1 MMAVKLSELIAI
13 VEKTAPLRLKEAWD
27 NPGLAVGDPEQ
38 VIDKV
43 LVGMDVTM
51 RLIEEA
57 SALGAQLILTHHP
70 MLFNRP
76 DSVTPQ
82 TLSGRKILALIQN
95 NLSAYSAHTNLD
107 KAKMGMN
114 DRLMHLLGFN
124 DWTLLEDPED
134 DQLEGEGI
142 GRIATIDPLSL
153 EELAAKVAVAL
164 DLDEVRISGESD
176 QIIETVAVI
185 NGSGAEFIQRA
196 KEQGINCIITGDTK
210 YHEVLDALEDGVC
223 VIDPGHFASEWK
235 VFQAA
240 MAEVEAEIVKS
251 IGPVQFIMS
260 ESSKDPYQTLRI

>member
-1 MMAVKLSELIAI
+1 MAVKLGELIAM
-13 VEKTAPLRLKEAWD
+13 VEKVAPLQLKEAWD
-27 NPGLAVGDPEQ
+27 NPGLSVGDPDQ
-38 VIDKV
+38 VIDTV

-51 RLIEEA
+51 KLIDEA
-57 SALGAQLILTHHP
+57 KAIGAQLILTHHP
-70 MLFNRP
+70 MLFTRP

-82 TLSGRKILALIQN
+82 TLSGKKILALVQN

-114 DRLMHLLGFN
+114 DRLMHLLGFK

-134 DQLEGEGI
+134 GESEGEGI
-142 GRIATIDPLSL
+142 GRMATIDPISL
-153 EELAAKVAVAL
+153 RELAATVARAL
-164 DLDEVRISGESD
+164 DLDEVRFSGEPE

-185 NGSGAEFIQRA
+185 NGSGAEFIQGA
-196 KEQGINCIITGDTK
+196 KKQGINCIITGDTK
-210 YHEVLDALEDGVC
+210 YHEVLDALEDEIC

-240 MAEVEAEIVKS
+240 MTEVEAEIVKK
-251 IGPVQFIMS
+251 IGPVKFIVS